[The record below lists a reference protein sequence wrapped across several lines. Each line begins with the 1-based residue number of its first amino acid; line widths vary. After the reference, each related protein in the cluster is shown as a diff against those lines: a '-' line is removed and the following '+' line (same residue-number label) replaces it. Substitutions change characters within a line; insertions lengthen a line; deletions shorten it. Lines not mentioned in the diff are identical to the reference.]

1 MTKKLLSIAAILLLP
16 LLASAQVLNTIT
28 LGTNAVPVAATN
40 STASSSVPVGGQRN
54 VSLFISGKSASTTN
68 LTTVIFQVKVS
79 PDDVTYYLPDIRYRL
94 PLVLN
99 GTTTATAY
107 TNLDTSGF
115 AYFQIA
121 PIEVPTAGTASN
133 YLTNIVISYFYK

>member
-1 MTKKLLSIAAILLLP
+1 MKQLLSLAAVLLLP
-16 LLASAQVLNTIT
+16 LLASAQVFGTIT
-28 LGTNAVPVAATN
+28 LGTNAVPITTTN
-40 STASSSVPVGGQRN
+40 STASSSVNLGGQKN

-79 PDDVTYYLPDIRYRL
+79 PDDVTYYQPDVRYRI

-99 GTTTATAY
+99 GTTTATTY

-115 AYFQIA
+115 QYFQIV
-121 PIEVPTAGTASN
+121 PIEVPTGGSVSN
-133 YLTNIVISYFYK
+133 YLTNVVANFFYK